1 MRLTS
6 AYTPEV
12 GESFLWHDY
21 ETFGADP
28 RRDRPAQ
35 FAGVRTDMA
44 LVPIGDPISIYCRP
58 PRDVLPAP
66 EACLIT
72 RITPQ
77 HAEREGLR
85 EHEFAARVHEALA
98 EPGTCG
104 AGFNSI
110 RFDDEF
116 TRNLLYRNFHDPY
129 AREWQN
135 GNSRWD
141 LIDLMRLCYALRP
154 QGIAWP
160 EREICVPS
168 FKLGDLTSNN
178 GIAHA
183 NAHDAL
189 SDVEATL
196 ALARLV
202 RERQPRLFEFYLGLR
217 NKRRAMTLLDWAAQA
232 PVLHA
237 SSRYPA
243 RRGCLAMIVPLAPHP
258 EQNNAVIVYDLD
270 VDPAPLIEL
279 PLDEIRDRLFT
290 PRADLPE
297 GVERIALKTVHA
309 NRCPALAPLSV
320 LAGVD
325 LARIGLDTERCNRN
339 LEILR
344 AAPGVAA
351 KIAQLFASE
360 RAQRPAEDADLAL
373 YSGGFLDDGDRNTGK
388 DVRCTPPGSLA
399 AIEPR
404 FRDARCRELLF
415 RYRARNFP
423 ESLSVDE
430 HERWREHR
438 RARLLRDSGLGLS
451 LDQFRTRI
459 AANRAEGADVA
470 ILDSLAAWGDEL
482 TADL

>member
-1 MRLTS
+1 M
-6 AYTPEV
+6 
-12 GESFLWHDY
+12 GETFFWHDY

-35 FAGVRTDMA
+35 FAGIRTDME
-44 LVPIGDPISIYCRP
+44 LRPIGDAVAFYCQP

-77 HAEREGLR
+77 RALR
-85 EHEFAARVHEALA
+85 DGVNEAEFAARVSELLA

-104 AGFNSI
+104 AGYNSI

-154 QGIAWP
+154 DGIAWP
-160 EREICVPS
+160 EREACTPS
-168 FKLGDLTSNN
+168 FRLEDLTSRN
-178 GIAHA
+178 GIAHEG
-183 NAHDAL
+183 AHDAL
-189 SDVEATL
+189 VDVEATL

-202 RERQPRLFEFYLGLR
+202 RGRQPRLFDYYLGLR
-217 NKRRAMTLLDWAAQA
+217 SKKRAFALLDWAAQV

-243 RRGCLAMIVPLAPHP
+243 RRGCIAMVVPLAPHP
-258 EQNNAVIVYDLD
+258 TQNNGVVVYDLA

-279 PLDEIRDRLFT
+279 PVDELRDRLFT

-297 GVERIALKTVHA
+297 GVERLPLKVVHA

-325 LARIGLDTERCNRN
+325 LARIGLDTDVAAANAQR
-339 LEILR
+339 LR
-344 AAPGVAA
+344 AATGVPA
-351 KIAQLFASE
+351 KIAELFGGE
-360 RAQRPAEDADLAL
+360 REAREPEDADLAI
-373 YSGGFLDDGDRNTGK
+373 YSGGFLDDGDRNHGRT
-388 DVRCTPPGSLA
+388 VRSTPPESLA
-399 AIEPR
+399 ALETG

-415 RYRARNFP
+415 RYRARNYP
-423 ESLSVDE
+423 ATLTPAE
-430 HERWREHR
+430 HERWRELR
-438 RARLLRDSGLGLS
+438 RMRLLRDSGLGLS
-451 LDQFRTRI
+451 LDGYRARI
-459 AANRAEGADVA
+459 AKLRADGADVA
-470 ILDSLAAWGDEL
+470 ILDSLEAWGREL
-482 TADL
+482 EADL